1 MTKGSPGQWVS
12 GQENGKAARLQR
24 GSTAPRG
31 PGLRIAGRQLQPAYV
46 QPAAGRPCRPVRA
59 RRLESAKPL
68 LQPFLRSDEDLSPL
82 GCCPAQQPLT
92 QGPASGVSG
101 GAALCLTGLSW
112 AETSP
117 ASVHSE
123 GRNRQLCVRF
133 GQLRRA
139 LCYLSLPATADTRV
153 GGAVRARALSGVP
166 VRVLSPGGN
175 PSGVVLGGGRMQG

>member
-1 MTKGSPGQWVS
+1 MERQHVCRGAAPLPGGQACALLVGSS
-12 GQENGKAARLQR
+12 SL
-24 GSTAPRG
+24 PRCS
-31 PGLRIAGRQLQPAYV
+31 QLQAE
-46 QPAAGRPCRPVRA
+46 PCRPVRA